1 VGQSVAIGAGPRELG
16 GAPPLVDTP
25 SIDPCELASRIYP
38 FEEPCKFGFVLP
50 IYNLRLYILQPHLI
64 KELYSLP
71 CGLLSR
77 ARLRSLVRAL
87 KTRGLHIYDARA
99 LGAHNVPISLI
110 ARGQM
115 WHLVDAKIRMVC
127 PTGGLALSTR

>member
-50 IYNLRLYILQPHLI
+50 IYNLRLYILQPHLT

-77 ARLRSLVRAL
+77 ARLRISRES
-87 KTRGLHIYDARA
+87 TENARI
-99 LGAHNVPISLI
+99 AHL
-110 ARGQM
+110 R
-115 WHLVDAKIRMVC
+115 RE
-127 PTGGLALSTR
+127 STRRS